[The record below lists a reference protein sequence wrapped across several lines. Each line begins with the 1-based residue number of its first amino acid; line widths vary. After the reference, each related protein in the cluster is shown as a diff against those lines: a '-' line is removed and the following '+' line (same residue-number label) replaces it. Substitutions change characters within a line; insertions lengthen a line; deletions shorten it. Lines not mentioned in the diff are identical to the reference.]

1 MVNPIEQLRV
11 FFRLESAGG
20 ILLVIAALVAIVA
33 ANSPLDVYYEAALR
47 TRLSIQVGSVGLDK
61 PLLLWINDG
70 LMAVFFFLVGLELK
84 REAIEGELAKPKRVT
99 LPLACALGG
108 FFTPAAIYAAF
119 NGGDAVAMTGWAI
132 PAATDIAFS
141 LGVLS
146 LFGSRVPLAL
156 KVFLASLAI
165 FDDVAAIIV
174 IALFYATDLS
184 TLSLSIAALC
194 CALLFA
200 MNRAGV
206 THKGVY
212 TIVGI
217 VLWLSVLKSGVH
229 ATLSGVV
236 LALAIPMTRPEG
248 GSPLHEIEQALH
260 PWVAYLI
267 LPSFAFAN
275 AGVPLS
281 GIEAPTAYSGVPLG
295 IAVGLFV
302 GKQAGVLATA
312 WLLVRMRLAELPGGA
327 GWGTFYGVAV
337 LTGIG
342 FTMSLFIGTLAFGE
356 GSDGLG
362 ALTRLG
368 VLIGSLASAI
378 VGYVVLHVTLP
389 RDRGGDSGD
398 RSYMSG

>member
-1 MVNPIEQLRV
+1 VNPIEQLRA

-20 ILLVIAALVAIVA
+20 VLLVLAALVAIVA
-33 ANSPLDVYYEAALR
+33 ANSPLDAYYEAALH
-47 TRLSIQVGSVGLDK
+47 TRLSFQVGSAGLDK

-84 REAIEGELAKPKRVT
+84 REAIDGELANPKLVT
-99 LPLACALGG
+99 LPLVCALGG
-108 FFTPAAIYAAF
+108 FFAPAAIYAAF
-119 NGGDAVAMTGWAI
+119 NRGDAVAMTGWAI

-146 LFGSRVPLAL
+146 LFGNRVPLSL

-165 FDDVAAIIV
+165 FDDVAAIVV

-184 TLSLSIAALC
+184 TLSLSIAAVC
-194 CALLFA
+194 CAVLFA
-200 MNRAGV
+200 LNRAGV
-206 THKGVY
+206 THKGVF

-236 LALAIPMTRPEG
+236 LALAIPMTRPDG
-248 GSPLHEIEQALH
+248 GSPLREIEHALH
-260 PWVAYLI
+260 PWVAYAI
-267 LPSFAFAN
+267 LPIFAFAN
-275 AGVPLS
+275 AGVPLD
-281 GIEAPTAYSGVPLG
+281 GIEAHTTFSGVPLG

-312 WLLVRMRLAELPGGA
+312 WLLLKLRLAELPGGA
-327 GWGTFYGVAV
+327 SWGSFYGVAV

-356 GSDGLG
+356 GGDGLG

-368 VLIGSLASAI
+368 VLVGSLLSA
-378 VGYVVLHVTLP
+378 VMGYVVLQVALP
-389 RDRGGDSGD
+389 RNRGGD
-398 RSYMSG
+398 